1 MLANA
6 MSTEQFSVQDLEN
19 ERVIAFSG
27 QLHAAACGAMNDDL
41 MAACEET
48 DGPLTFDLAE
58 VTFVA
63 SSFLRTVLTVNRQK
77 AQEGFQIINVP
88 PEVKKVFKMAG
99 LWDALG
105 MAKTN

>member
-1 MLANA
+1 
-6 MSTEQFSVQDLEN
+6 MSTEHFSVEPTADAC
-19 ERVIAFSG
+19 IFAFTG

-41 MAACEET
+41 MVAVEESE
-48 DGPLTFDLAE
+48 GPVVFDLGG

-63 SSFLRTVLTVNRQK
+63 SSFLRTVLTINRSK
-77 AQEGFQIINVP
+77 SREGFSIVNVQP
-88 PEVKKVFKMAG
+88 DVKKVFKMAG